1 MATSFSGGTGRS
13 QSTRREPPTM
23 GKQLV
28 NLSLVSGSR
37 VHPFCNLQSRVR
49 THAVSVIGL
58 LYELLG
64 NRTT

>member
-13 QSTRREPPTM
+13 QSTRREPPAV

-28 NLSLVSGSR
+28 NLSRVSGGR
-37 VHPFCNLQSRVR
+37 VHPFCNLQSRVQ